1 MGGLGYSGQNSGS
14 STVGLNPYTGG
25 GVGVQNFNLGS
36 AGVGGIRVPQWTWYA
51 AAALVAFVIYKK
63 FA

>member
-25 GVGVQNFNLGS
+25 GIGAQNFNLGS
-36 AGVGGIRVPQWTWYA
+36 AGVGGFRVPTWAWYVGA
-51 AAALVAFVIYKK
+51 AFVAYIAYKK